1 MSTEM
6 RHKFF
11 YDYSI
16 KIYAIAN
23 ICVLAGEK
31 KKRRARQE
39 IGNNTRGGEAF
50 LNKCFVDGSFTGN

>member
-31 KKRRARQE
+31 KGERSKRLE
-39 IGNNTRGGEAF
+39 ITLVEKKHF
-50 LNKCFVDGSFTGN
+50 